1 MFEKFYSMWKYF
13 TNRYKIEKKVKII
26 KVKILH
32 YKRYKMLLV
41 NYMGNNSSVIKSL
54 AQKGYYIAK
63 IKYKRYN

>member
-1 MFEKFYSMWKYF
+1 
-13 TNRYKIEKKVKII
+13 
-26 KVKILH
+26 
-32 YKRYKMLLV
+32 MLLV